1 MANFGY
7 LLWSRIYLLKKKTFI
22 YPPRDTVSLRKSTTS
37 KEVTVAVPIAAI
49 APTILIQ
56 EGPFNFGTVFV
67 FNYIKIMMKNICL
80 LMLLLTFLG
89 CSSISVF
96 TDHDSGVDFSKYKTF
111 AYFKP
116 GIDKVEISDLDKR
129 RILKAIDQQME
140 GKSMMKSD
148 MPDLLVSI
156 NTTAKEKVY
165 VNQMNY
171 GFWGWGWNPWM
182 WGPNSN
188 TVSNRTE
195 GALYIDLIDAKTKQL
210 VWQGKGRGGISE
222 YTKDRDERIG
232 IFVEEILK
240 NYPPES
246 AL

>member
-1 MANFGY
+1 MK
-7 LLWSRIYLLKKKTFI
+7 RIYMLILL
-22 YPPRDTVSLRKSTTS
+22 
-37 KEVTVAVPIAAI
+37 PI
-49 APTILIQ
+49 
-56 EGPFNFGTVFV
+56 
-67 FNYIKIMMKNICL
+67 M
-80 LMLLLTFLG
+80 G
-89 CSSISVF
+89 CSSIIVF

-129 RILKAIDQQME
+129 RILKAIDLQME
-140 GKSMMKSD
+140 KKSMIKSD
-148 MPDLLVSI
+148 LPDLLVSI

-165 VNQMNY
+165 INNNFN

-182 WGPNSN
+182 WGPNQN
-188 TVSNRTE
+188 MVSSITE
-195 GALYIDLIDAKTKQL
+195 GALHIDLIEAKTKQL

-222 YTKDRDERIG
+222 YNKNRDERIG

-240 NYPPES
+240 KYPPES

>member
-1 MANFGY
+1 MR
-7 LLWSRIYLLKKKTFI
+7 RIYF
-22 YPPRDTVSLRKSTTS
+22 
-37 KEVTVAVPIAAI
+37 
-49 APTILIQ
+49 
-56 EGPFNFGTVFV
+56 F
-67 FNYIKIMMKNICL
+67 L
-80 LMLLLTFLG
+80 LMLALVE

-129 RILKAIDQQME
+129 RILKAIDLQMVQ
-140 GKSMMKSD
+140 KSIMKSD
-148 MPDLLVSI
+148 MPDLLISI

-165 VNQMNY
+165 VNQMNN

-182 WGPNSN
+182 WGPNQN
-188 TVSNRTE
+188 TVSSRTE
-195 GALYIDLIDAKTKQL
+195 GVLYIDLIDAKSKQL
-210 VWQGKGRGGISE
+210 VWQGKGKGGISE
-222 YTKDRDERIG
+222 YTKNRDERIG
-232 IFVEEILK
+232 IFVAEILK